1 MNANVDRIVT
11 AIMRGDAI
19 LVTGAGFSRSLIDSN
34 GDNLPV
40 GKQLAKSIWPIA
52 FGADEIDDT
61 TLPDVYQAALSKSP
75 TLLRQQLERHFQVDR
90 NAVPERYKTWFSLPW
105 YRIYTLNIDDG
116 DEAVSE
122 TFTRSQLNIVS
133 ALSAK
138 PGEAR
143 SDQLSVVH
151 LNGRLA
157 EFPRITFSPWDF
169 ADHTVNTEPWYQ
181 EFAADIA
188 TRPTIVIGSV
198 LDEPPLWHFIRLRE
212 QKGSSKEVRPRSW
225 LISPTLDRGRAAMLH
240 ELNFHH
246 IQQTEEDFFQAVIAP
261 RAKELVSI
269 PRRSDGIGSERLLD
283 AAEEI
288 RSSPAGTADY
298 LLGTAPT
305 WGDVTRGYAAEFNFD
320 KQLSEVIDGLTSGT
334 ISVRGSAGSGK
345 STSLMR
351 AAAKLVAD
359 GNKVLWLG
367 RENELS
373 TSELRSAIVDQEPDY
388 LFIDDLDRFGGH
400 AAVLL
405 KSLQRSDRALVVVT
419 ATRSA
424 RYFSLRYDSIMTFD
438 ADLEQTRLTD
448 EDAEALLEQLSR
460 GNRLG
465 ALLSKTHQERVLQLT
480 RSDDRQ
486 LLVTLI
492 EATSGEK
499 FHERVADECR
509 GLSGAEL
516 FVYGVACTASWAD
529 NKPLSAQNL
538 IVAAGGQDRNANL
551 TALHRLEAS
560 RLLVKHNTGFM
571 VRHRVV
577 AESAID
583 HFRDE
588 GLIANWISGLI
599 FLAASQY
606 EVGKAR
612 STRLGRM
619 LIRVINHNNLRALVA
634 DDKAVANIYGEAEPW
649 LRGDPHFW
657 LQRGSYE
664 TDFGDLPTA
673 RNFLEQARA
682 LDPGDVLVE
691 TAWAQLQFKWALTN
705 VNSAQA
711 SKRVD
716 EALEILIPIMR
727 RSDANSPHTFAVFL
741 IYSFRWLKE
750 APLRTEERRRLR
762 ELILDLGE
770 KGRLMHRT
778 VADVQDNWEAARKWI
793 TTNPMIDI
801 DIV

>member
-1 MNANVDRIVT
+1 MT
-11 AIMRGDAI
+11 
-19 LVTGAGFSRSLIDSN
+19 
-34 GDNLPV
+34 
-40 GKQLAKSIWPIA
+40 SI
-52 FGADEIDDT
+52 
-61 TLPDVYQAALSKSP
+61 S
-75 TLLRQQLERHFQVDR
+75 
-90 NAVPERYKTWFSLPW
+90 
-105 YRIYTLNIDDG
+105 
-116 DEAVSE
+116 
-122 TFTRSQLNIVS
+122 
-133 ALSAK
+133 
-138 PGEAR
+138 
-143 SDQLSVVH
+143 
-151 LNGRLA
+151 
-157 EFPRITFSPWDF
+157 ITS
-169 ADHTVNTEPWYQ
+169 
-181 EFAADIA
+181 
-188 TRPTIVIGSV
+188 S
-198 LDEPPLWHFIRLRE
+198 RLR
-212 QKGSSKEVRPRSW
+212 K
-225 LISPTLDRGRAAMLH
+225 
-240 ELNFHH
+240 NFF
-246 IQQTEEDFFQAVIAP
+246 ESVIAP
-261 RAKELVSI
+261 RANDLISV
-269 PRRSDGIGSERLLD
+269 PRRRDGAGSERLLD
-283 AAEEI
+283 VAEEI
-288 RSSPAGTADY
+288 RKSPAGVADY
-298 LLGTAPT
+298 LLGMSPT
-305 WGDVTRGYAAEFNFD
+305 WGDVTRGFAAEFDFD
-320 KQLSEVIDGLTSGT
+320 KQLAEAIAGAVSGT

-351 AAAKLVAD
+351 AAAKLVAA

-373 TSELRSAIVDQEPDY
+373 TSELRAAVADQRPDY
-388 LFIDDLDRFGGH
+388 LFIDDLDRFGQH

-405 KSLQRSDRALVVVT
+405 KSLQHSDDALVVVT

-424 RYFSLRYDSIMTFD
+424 RFFNLRYDSILSFE

-448 EDAEALLEQLSR
+448 ADAEALLQQLSR

-465 ALLSKTHQERVLQLT
+465 SLLSKTPEERVRQLT

-509 GLSGAEL
+509 GLSGPEL

-529 NKPLSAQNL
+529 NKPLSTQNL
-538 IVAAGGQDRNANL
+538 IVAAGGKDRNANL
-551 TALHRLEAS
+551 TALNRLEAS
-560 RLLVKHNTGFM
+560 RLLIKQNSGYM

-619 LIRVINHNNLRALVA
+619 LIRIISHNNLRALVA
-634 DDKAVANIYGEAEPW
+634 DDKAVAKIYGEAEPW

-673 RNFLEQARA
+673 ENFLQQARA

-691 TAWAQLQFKWALTN
+691 TAWAQLQFKRALTN
-705 VNSAQA
+705 VKSAQA
-711 SKRVD
+711 SKLVD
-716 EALEILIPIMR
+716 EALSILTPIMR
-727 RSDANSPHTFAVFL
+727 RPDANSPHTFAVFL
-741 IYSFRWLKE
+741 IYCFRWLKE
-750 APLRTEERRRLR
+750 APLRTEEQRRLR
-762 ELILDLGE
+762 ELILELGE

-778 VADVQDNWEAARKWI
+778 VADVQDNWEAARRWI
-793 TTNPMIDI
+793 TANPMVAVIAP
-801 DIV
+801 